1 MSHFIITG
9 STKGIGNA
17 LAREA
22 LVRGHHVLLSGRSQA
37 GVDAA
42 LQGLEP
48 ELRQRALGR
57 VVDVS
62 DKAQVA
68 NLWDVGM
75 AAWGQVD
82 VWINN
87 AGVAHTTQRIEDFAS
102 EDVQR
107 MVHTNMFG
115 TIHGCQVAAA
125 GMRKQGHGRIFNIL
139 GGGSDGEYFPGMGIY
154 GSTKRGLDYLT
165 RALVKELKDS
175 AVLVGRVR
183 PGLVVTQGMLREVKA
198 DPDNFERSRK
208 FMNILGDKPE
218 TVAPYLID
226 RMLAMKASG
235 GKIAWLSGPKIA
247 KRFALARL
255 RPRPDLFA
263 ETGL

>member
-1 MSHFIITG
+1 MVTIESL
-9 STKGIGNA
+9 IGKI
-17 LAREA
+17 LKKMD
-22 LVRGHHVLLSGRSQA
+22 LYQYTI
-37 GVDAA
+37 
-42 LQGLEP
+42 
-48 ELRQRALGR
+48 
-57 VVDVS
+57 
-62 DKAQVA
+62 AQ
-68 NLWDVGM
+68 
-75 AAWGQVD
+75 
-82 VWINN
+82 
-87 AGVAHTTQRIEDFAS
+87 
-102 EDVQR
+102 
-107 MVHTNMFG
+107 
-115 TIHGCQVAAA
+115 AAA
-125 GMRKQGHGRIFNIL
+125 YNNK
-139 GGGSDGEYFPGMGIY
+139 
-154 GSTKRGLDYLT
+154 
-165 RALVKELKDS
+165 VKELKDS

-263 ETGL
+263 EAGL